1 MSSSDEIEFDPK
13 VPGAG
18 KADEAQAVVA
28 AEGIVASTTEAT
40 SSIGSAS
47 AIAQALAS
55 GQIDAVTAQ
64 QLLIDQIVAEL
75 PGDATELQRVR
86 QKIAE
91 LLADD
96 PTLARLL
103 MP

>member
-1 MSSSDEIEFDPK
+1 MSSSNEIELEPK

-18 KADEAQAVVA
+18 KPEEAQAVVA
-28 AEGIVASTTEAT
+28 AEAIVAGSTEGT
-40 SSIGSAS
+40 S

-55 GQIDAVTAQ
+55 GQIDAVAAQ

-75 PGDATELQRVR
+75 PGDVAQLQQVK

-103 MP
+103 AP

>member
-1 MSSSDEIEFDPK
+1 MSSSDPIELDPK
-13 VPGAG
+13 VSSATQ
-18 KADEAQAVVA
+18 ADEAEAVA
-28 AEGIVASTTEAT
+28 PTDAIVAPGTSEAT
-40 SSIGSAS
+40 S

-55 GQIDAVTAQ
+55 GQIDAVAAQ

-75 PGDATELQRVR
+75 PGDPAALQQVR
-86 QKIAE
+86 QKITE

-103 MP
+103 AP

>member
-1 MSSSDEIEFDPK
+1 MSSSDEIELEPK
-13 VPGAG
+13 VPGAA
-18 KADEAQAVVA
+18 KPDEAQAVVA
-28 AEGIVASTTEAT
+28 AEAIVAGSTEAT
-40 SSIGSAS
+40 G

-55 GQIDAVTAQ
+55 GKIDAVTAQ

-75 PGDATELQRVR
+75 PGDAARLQQVR
-86 QKIAE
+86 QKIIE

-103 MP
+103 TP

>member
-1 MSSSDEIEFDPK
+1 MSSSDEIELDPQ

-18 KADEAQAVVA
+18 KADEAQPVTGPEVVA
-28 AEGIVASTTEAT
+28 PEAIVAAATEAT
-40 SSIGSAS
+40 T

-55 GQIDAVTAQ
+55 GQIDALGAQ

-75 PGDATELQRVR
+75 PGSPGELQRIR
-86 QKIAE
+86 EKIAE
-91 LLADD
+91 LLSDD

-103 MP
+103 KP